1 MATLTKAQLARI
13 WKQLD
18 GVCEAL
24 EQLGHYDDGQKLLAK
39 YENRIDFSALVM
51 MKNNVE
57 DFMEKKSRKKRLG

>member
-1 MATLTKAQLARI
+1 MATLTKAQLGRI

-18 GVCEAL
+18 GACEAL
-24 EQLGHYDDGQKLLAK
+24 ELMGYYEDGQKLLDK
-39 YENRIDFSALVM
+39 YENRVDFSALVN

>member
-1 MATLTKAQLARI
+1 MASLTKGQLLKI

-18 GVCEAL
+18 GACEAL
-24 EQLGHYDDGQKLLAK
+24 EQMGHYEDGLKLLEK

-57 DFMEKKSRKKRLG
+57 DFAEKKSRKKRMG